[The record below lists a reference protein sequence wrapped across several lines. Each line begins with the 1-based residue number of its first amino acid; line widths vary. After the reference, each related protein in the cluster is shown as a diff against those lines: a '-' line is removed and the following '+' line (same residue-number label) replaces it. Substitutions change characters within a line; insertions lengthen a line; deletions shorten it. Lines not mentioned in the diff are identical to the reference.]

1 MKETVTNNIS
11 VVKESVMVIQLNV
24 TSTEMA
30 KVQDLVLKNVL
41 KCVFLYGIKFPLGPD
56 STGPNGTGPD
66 GAGLNGAGLNGTGLD
81 GTRLDGT
88 PVVVSTAGA
97 SKF

>member
-1 MKETVTNNIS
+1 MQNDTHFSTNNLTVMKETVTNNIS

-41 KCVFLYGIKFPLGPD
+41 KCVFLYGIKFPLFHSMLLCRGIHQ
-56 STGPNGTGPD
+56 
-66 GAGLNGAGLNGTGLD
+66 
-81 GTRLDGT
+81 
-88 PVVVSTAGA
+88 TAQTTKSA
-97 SKF
+97 R